1 MITLLP
7 KTNIDFIGKRRR
19 FFVISGFFILLGVAS
34 IFYRGGVR
42 LGIDFTGGTML
53 QIEFSQPVSTSDLR
67 RALISAGID
76 PEIQSF
82 VGRNAFALKVKGK
95 QENVNE
101 IAVEIIDVLKTSFPG
116 NSFTEERREFVGPA
130 VGRELSKKALWAMV
144 LSMFGIIIYIAFRFS
159 NPIWGAMGVLA
170 LFHDVFITIG
180 FLTLTGREIDLVLI
194 AALLT
199 IAGYSINDSIV
210 IFDRMRENLRV
221 NFKMPFGELIN
232 KSINETLSRTI
243 ITSLTTFMA
252 VLSIYFLGGEV
263 INNFAFAM
271 LIGIMC
277 GTYSTIAIAAP
288 MVYEWETR
296 RRQKHRPPSKK

>member
-1 MITLLP
+1 MITLIP
-7 KTNIDFIGKRRR
+7 KTSIDFIGKRRL
-19 FFVISGFFILLGVAS
+19 FFVISGFLILLSVVS

-67 RALISAGID
+67 RALVSEGINS
-76 PEIQSF
+76 EIQSF

-101 IAVEIIDVLKTSFPG
+101 IAAGIIDVLKKSFPG

-130 VGRELSKKALWAMV
+130 VGRELSKKALWAMI
-144 LSMFGIIIYIAFRFS
+144 LSMLGIIIYIAFRFS

-180 FLTLTGREIDLVLI
+180 FLSLTGREIDLVII

-210 IFDRMRENLRV
+210 IFDRMRENIRV

-232 KSINETLSRTI
+232 KSINETLSRTV

-263 INNFAFAM
+263 IHNFAFTM

-288 MVYEWETR
+288 MVYAWETR
-296 RRQKHRPPSKK
+296 RRQRSRK

>member
-1 MITLLP
+1 MITLIP
-7 KTNIDFIGKRRR
+7 KTSIDFIGKRRL
-19 FFVISGFFILLGVAS
+19 FFVISGFFILLSVGS
-34 IFYRGGVR
+34 IVYQGGVK

-67 RALISAGID
+67 RALVSAGID

-101 IAVEIIDVLKTSFPG
+101 IAVEIIDVLKKSFPG

-170 LFHDVFITIG
+170 LFHDVFIAIG
-180 FLTLTGREIDLVLI
+180 FLSLTGREIDLVII

-232 KSINETLSRTI
+232 KSVNETLSRTV

-263 INNFAFAM
+263 LNNFAFAM

-288 MVYEWETR
+288 LVYEWEMR
-296 RRQKHRPPSKK
+296 RRQKHR